1 VKSHQPADAGG
12 EPQAELH
19 LGEVGDRWA
28 WRWVEP
34 ASGIELHS
42 NETFATREG
51 AKESARGAYPDVP
64 FAGEEEDA

>member
-1 VKSHQPADAGG
+1 
-12 EPQAELH
+12 
-19 LGEVGDRWA
+19 VGDRWA